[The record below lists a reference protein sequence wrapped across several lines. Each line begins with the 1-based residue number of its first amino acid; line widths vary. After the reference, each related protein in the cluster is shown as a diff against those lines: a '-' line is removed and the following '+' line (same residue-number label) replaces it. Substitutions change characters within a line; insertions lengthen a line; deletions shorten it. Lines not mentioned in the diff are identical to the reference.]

1 MIYITGDTHGQ
12 HDFAKIRTF
21 AYECNIASK
30 DDYLIIAG
38 DFGAIWNEKTLKQD
52 LKPYEDLPFT
62 VLFID
67 GNHENFDLLNSFPI
81 EMWNDGK
88 IHRIRNNII
97 HLMRG
102 QVYEIEGKK
111 IFTMGGAT
119 SVDRAYRTEYISWW
133 KDEFITYSNMQ
144 IAYDNLKKVKNKVD
158 YIITHSCD
166 ERALYYPP
174 LVGRLFQ
181 TEKYPENTMLSYFEE
196 NVEYK
201 HWYFGHYHLD
211 GDLNNKK
218 TVLYNEIIRLGD
230 GIKNGR
236 L

>member
-144 IAYDNLKKVKNKVD
+144 IAYDN
-158 YIITHSCD
+158 S
-166 ERALYYPP
+166 
-174 LVGRLFQ
+174 
-181 TEKYPENTMLSYFEE
+181 
-196 NVEYK
+196 
-201 HWYFGHYHLD
+201 
-211 GDLNNKK
+211 
-218 TVLYNEIIRLGD
+218 
-230 GIKNGR
+230 
-236 L
+236 

>member
-12 HDFAKIRTF
+12 HDFAKIKTF

-62 VLFID
+62 VLFVD
-67 GNHENFDLLNSFPI
+67 GNHENFDLLNSLPV
-81 EMWNDGK
+81 ETWNGGK

-102 QVYEIEGKK
+102 QVYEIEGKTF
-111 IFTMGGAT
+111 FTFGGAT
-119 SVDRAYRTEYISWW
+119 SIDKIYRTENVSWW
-133 KDEFITYSNMQ
+133 KEELPSYSDMQEADE
-144 IAYDNLKKVKNKVD
+144 NLKRVNYKVD

-174 LVGRLFQ
+174 LLNRNFQ
-181 TEKYPENTMLSYFEE
+181 ADKYPENSMLSYFEE

-211 GDLNNKK
+211 GNLTDKK
-218 TVLYNEIIRLGD
+218 TVLYNEIIE
-230 GIKNGR
+230 IK
-236 L
+236 